1 MSTRSAS
8 SSPDVLGP
16 PADIDYLI
24 SPAPVKP
31 VPGLRSWYTPS
42 RSKFQTP
49 RKRPRPSTSPTKTT
63 HSFRLDDLMKSTP
76 SKNARGGQG
85 SSLSPSKLQSE
96 SNLSPWRIRV
106 TVEAEH
112 EDEMDS
118 NGSAAR
124 KRFKTATTT
133 TKVPLKDTEEV
144 SQLSAKKRRGRPR
157 KSDIQEQS
165 ATPRRGS
172 PGHTPGRTPGP
183 ITTSAVKRKRG
194 RPRKSLPE
202 PEVVESVERAHLPPA
217 ETAPREASPLNLA
230 AEGDAADLSSDDG
243 ISSPAPFAY
252 DPGPSRLNVTSPNR
266 SSPIQSQ
273 TGPSRR
279 PEPPPPKRA
288 RILEGDTEL
297 SPARDLSPDRVLRDV
312 SPENTLHA
320 GHTPRPRRIYPTP
333 TSSSLIEG
341 ENPGEDP
348 TRVAHRDEREG
359 TVSGAISDPTDEHRE
374 FDTIMES
381 EGFSMVSLDT
391 LPSVKSLASA
401 KSLSSTKQQ
410 ALDSTS
416 SNLNLSKGVLKPF
429 FERQTPGSSDRTKQ
443 RASGSKAAEVPAA
456 ISSPRVQSG
465 VDQRPTASSSQ
476 LPVSD
481 SSKENDTS
489 RPKATPAEN
498 IVSPKL
504 PAAPAQGAQSAA
516 TTKKRSFP
524 SLARVVRAG
533 IALQG
538 ILRRQRRG
546 STLQSPFSSPTRS
559 GTREQS
565 DDSDGP
571 RRRLE
576 HLFSGFGLA
585 TQRELRAGLR
595 FGEELARR
603 QREAE
608 RRRREEQDRASSSRD
623 ITAAETRGVSPEAAT
638 QDQTHEDE
646 PETGRLNSEIAR
658 RQAEWQ
664 CEREAVSREIE
675 MADSNN
681 VIVIDSDK
689 EMSDRPEGEEDDYEA
704 EERVPDDDDDDD
716 YYDIWQQE
724 AHASRLNESSIS
736 HRQERKAQE
745 PGRGPNSSPW
755 KSGQSV
761 TSDNGENLPRILW
774 GSPAKQGEF
783 PSLGKSR
790 LRRLREEEVDL
801 SALLRRQD
809 TPNTRKYYGNSSPH
823 SRSSQQLQPSDSHN
837 PSSPARLPTSSPQ
850 RDEQTS
856 PHRQSS
862 PRRSPS
868 RSSDEASS
876 RWEES
881 PGPEDSVSQQS
892 DDEHSDNELH
902 ENDDREPSH
911 AAMSD
916 KPSMHETQ
924 TSQPARQTTSGARAS
939 SWFRRLSN
947 FAPAFWR
954 RENTEPDEEPPEEPY
969 EEPGDDAE
977 DLPAASPTLSPN
989 RSPVAE
995 TPLPEYELP
1004 DQSPSPDQSPIAETP
1019 LPEQISASPTLKIQP
1034 ERQNV
1039 VEPRGKPPL
1048 AVSGYF
1054 TDDHYYALRRLYRLA
1069 KRSPELFPYYPTPG
1083 REDIIG
1089 DWLWTS
1095 DGAYGIPVTELQFAI
1110 IDRFVRDLAEADIR
1124 NGGTGEIG
1132 WSEEELYKR
1141 LFCII
1146 IGEQIRAQRK
1156 AQALEEEEREREGE
1170 GADK

>member
-112 EDEMDS
+112 EDEMNN

-252 DPGPSRLNVTSPNR
+252 DPGSSRLNVTSPNR

-297 SPARDLSPDRVLRDV
+297 SPARDLSPDRVLRGV

-410 ALDSTS
+410 ALDST
-416 SNLNLSKGVLKPF
+416 
-429 FERQTPGSSDRTKQ
+429 DRK
-443 RASGSKAAEVPAA
+443 S
-456 ISSPRVQSG
+456 
-465 VDQRPTASSSQ
+465 
-476 LPVSD
+476 
-481 SSKENDTS
+481 
-489 RPKATPAEN
+489 
-498 IVSPKL
+498 
-504 PAAPAQGAQSAA
+504 
-516 TTKKRSFP
+516 
-524 SLARVVRAG
+524 VV
-533 IALQG
+533 
-538 ILRRQRRG
+538 
-546 STLQSPFSSPTRS
+546 
-559 GTREQS
+559 
-565 DDSDGP
+565 
-571 RRRLE
+571 
-576 HLFSGFGLA
+576 
-585 TQRELRAGLR
+585 
-595 FGEELARR
+595 
-603 QREAE
+603 
-608 RRRREEQDRASSSRD
+608 
-623 ITAAETRGVSPEAAT
+623 
-638 QDQTHEDE
+638 
-646 PETGRLNSEIAR
+646 
-658 RQAEWQ
+658 
-664 CEREAVSREIE
+664 
-675 MADSNN
+675 
-681 VIVIDSDK
+681 
-689 EMSDRPEGEEDDYEA
+689 
-704 EERVPDDDDDDD
+704 
-716 YYDIWQQE
+716 
-724 AHASRLNESSIS
+724 
-736 HRQERKAQE
+736 
-745 PGRGPNSSPW
+745 
-755 KSGQSV
+755 
-761 TSDNGENLPRILW
+761 
-774 GSPAKQGEF
+774 
-783 PSLGKSR
+783 
-790 LRRLREEEVDL
+790 
-801 SALLRRQD
+801 
-809 TPNTRKYYGNSSPH
+809 
-823 SRSSQQLQPSDSHN
+823 
-837 PSSPARLPTSSPQ
+837 
-850 RDEQTS
+850 
-856 PHRQSS
+856 
-862 PRRSPS
+862 
-868 RSSDEASS
+868 
-876 RWEES
+876 
-881 PGPEDSVSQQS
+881 
-892 DDEHSDNELH
+892 
-902 ENDDREPSH
+902 
-911 AAMSD
+911 
-916 KPSMHETQ
+916 
-924 TSQPARQTTSGARAS
+924 
-939 SWFRRLSN
+939 
-947 FAPAFWR
+947 
-954 RENTEPDEEPPEEPY
+954 
-969 EEPGDDAE
+969 
-977 DLPAASPTLSPN
+977 
-989 RSPVAE
+989 
-995 TPLPEYELP
+995 
-1004 DQSPSPDQSPIAETP
+1004 
-1019 LPEQISASPTLKIQP
+1019 
-1034 ERQNV
+1034 
-1039 VEPRGKPPL
+1039 
-1048 AVSGYF
+1048 
-1054 TDDHYYALRRLYRLA
+1054 
-1069 KRSPELFPYYPTPG
+1069 
-1083 REDIIG
+1083 
-1089 DWLWTS
+1089 
-1095 DGAYGIPVTELQFAI
+1095 
-1110 IDRFVRDLAEADIR
+1110 
-1124 NGGTGEIG
+1124 
-1132 WSEEELYKR
+1132 
-1141 LFCII
+1141 
-1146 IGEQIRAQRK
+1146 
-1156 AQALEEEEREREGE
+1156 
-1170 GADK
+1170 